1 MDELSPAV
9 AAELREVVKLAQQG
23 NLSAARSRAEAA
35 LEQSGRHGAVHAL
48 LGMLCCQGG
57 DFGPGIEHLR
67 AALAKTPGD
76 VTIAINLAAA
86 LIETGRFQEAAEIAS
101 ADRADADA
109 SLRLWRLR
117 AYALQ
122 QAGDQPGAAAAYRRI
137 VTGQPDD
144 WESWNNLGNA
154 YAAAGDGDAAIAALG
169 EAARLNPGSA
179 PVQLNFAS
187 SLAEAG
193 RAEEAIAALERF
205 VTLEPRDL
213 AALRELANLLR
224 HVYRDR
230 EAAEFLERAVRLE
243 PGDASLHLEL
253 AEQYA
258 TLWEPLAAERAFR
271 EVLRLDPANRS
282 AHIQL
287 ALLLEHSNREA
298 EIGLLLAA
306 AERDRVD
313 PGVLHFLRALVHRR
327 NRDFAAGLE
336 ELDRVPP
343 DIEPIRQAQL
353 RGEFQDRLGN
363 SDDAFAAF
371 SEMNRLFRLDP
382 SDPVRRGK
390 SVRDGLAG
398 DLATVSEDW
407 ARSWQPLQAE
417 PHRPPLFLVGFPRS
431 GTTLLDTMLMGH
443 PSIQVLEE
451 RPPLRLVEDA
461 LGGID
466 RLPDLTS
473 EEASALRR
481 RYFDEVRR
489 HVDLRPDTL
498 LVDKS
503 PLHMNKVPLIRRL
516 FPEAKFILALRHPC
530 DVVLSCFITS
540 FRLNDSMSSFVDLDT
555 AAEYYDLSFAYWT
568 RCIEVL
574 PAEVA
579 TVRYEDVV
587 EDAEGELRRLLS
599 FTDLEWQP
607 AVLDHAATARARGLI
622 STASYS
628 QVTEKIYARASGR
641 WQRYRKHLEGVLPKL
656 EPWVRR
662 FGYSL

>member
-23 NLSAARSRAEAA
+23 NLLAARARAEAT

-57 DFGPGIEHLR
+57 DFERGIEHLR
-67 AALAKTPGD
+67 TALQKSPGD
-76 VTIAINLAAA
+76 TTITINLAAA
-86 LIETGRFQEAAEIAS
+86 LVEIGRFQEAAEVSS
-101 ADRADADA
+101 AERANADA

-122 QAGDQPGAAAAYRRI
+122 QAGDQAGAAGAYQRI
-137 VTGQPDD
+137 VAEQPDD

-154 YAAAGDGDAAIAALG
+154 HAAAGNSEAAIAALA
-169 EAARLNPGSA
+169 EAARRNPRSG
-179 PVQLNFAS
+179 PVQRNFAS

-193 RAEEAIAALERF
+193 RAGEAIAVLQRFVALE
-205 VTLEPRDL
+205 PGDL
-213 AALRELANLLR
+213 AALRELASLLR
-224 HVYRDR
+224 HVFRDR
-230 EAAEFLERAVRLE
+230 EAAEFLERAVRLD
-243 PGDASLHLEL
+243 PTDASLQLEL

-271 EVLRLDPANRS
+271 EVLRIDPANPS

-298 EIGLLLAA
+298 EMGPLVAA
-306 AERDRVD
+306 AEHNRVD
-313 PGVLHFLRALVHRR
+313 AGALHFLRALVHRR

-336 ELDRVPP
+336 ELDRAPP

-390 SVRDGLAG
+390 SVRDGLAS
-398 DLATVSEDW
+398 DLATVDADW
-407 ARSWQPLQAE
+407 AGSWRSIEVEL
-417 PHRPPLFLVGFPRS
+417 HRPPLFLVGFPRS

-451 RPPLRLVEDA
+451 RPPLRFVEDA

-473 EEASALRR
+473 AEASALRR
-481 RYFDEVRR
+481 RYFDEVRK
-489 HVDLRPDTL
+489 HVDLRPDAL

-516 FPEAKFILALRHPC
+516 FPESKFILALRHPC

-540 FRLNDSMSSFVDLDT
+540 FRLNDSMSSFVDLGTT
-555 AAEYYDLSFAYWT
+555 AEFYDLSFAYWT

-574 PAEVA
+574 PMDVA

-599 FTDLEWQP
+599 FMDLEWQP
-607 AVLDHAATARARGLI
+607 SALDHATTARTRGLI
-622 STASYS
+622 STASYA
-628 QVTEKIYARASGR
+628 QVTEKIYSRASGR
-641 WQRYRKHLEGVLPKL
+641 WQRYRGHLESVLPRL
-656 EPWVRR
+656 EPWVLR